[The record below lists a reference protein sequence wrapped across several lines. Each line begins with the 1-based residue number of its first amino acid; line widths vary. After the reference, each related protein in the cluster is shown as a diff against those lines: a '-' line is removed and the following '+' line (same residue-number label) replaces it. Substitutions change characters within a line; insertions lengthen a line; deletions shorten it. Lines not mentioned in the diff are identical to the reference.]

1 MARTR
6 WMLVTGLVLT
16 GPFLFAAEDPYP
28 GWTTDQLKAEI
39 KKLKNQLEELQPKT
53 KPGGPDYSAPATTS
67 GQTVLIDDFESDH
80 PSFGTGWWE
89 GGDQNK
95 MGTTI
100 FPDPYERLKGGSPK
114 SPGFCAGL
122 KGHLGPNEE
131 PWTWANLS
139 LNLGANQTSVN
150 LTDFKALRFY
160 TQGDGKSHVVSLI
173 KASVK
178 DYADF
183 QAPFTSPSKWTQVTL
198 LFAEFAQPNWGTQL
212 DRKFDDVKSISF
224 TPGLHDADYD
234 FKIDDLEFLK

>member
-1 MARTR
+1 MTGIK
-6 WMLVTGLVLT
+6 WMLAAGLVLT
-16 GPFLFAAEDPYP
+16 GSVLFAAEDPYQ

-39 KKLKNQLEELQPKT
+39 KKLKTQLEELQPKT
-53 KPGGPDYSAPATTS
+53 KPGGADYSAQPTPV
-67 GQTVLIDDFESDH
+67 GGVVPIDDFEKDL

-89 GGDQNK
+89 GCDQNK

-100 FPDPYERLKGGSPK
+100 FPDPYERIKVGSPA
-114 SPGFCAGL
+114 SPGYCAGL

-139 LNLGANQTSVN
+139 LNLAGNETPVD
-150 LTDFKALRFY
+150 LTTYKALRFY
-160 TQGDGKSHVVSLI
+160 TKGDGKSHVVSLI

-183 QAPFTSPSKWTQVTL
+183 QDPFTSPAKWTQVTL
-198 LFAEFAQPNWGTQL
+198 PMAEFAQPNWGTQL
-212 DRKFDDVKSISF
+212 ERKFDDVKSISF